1 MRRRTPSLV
10 IVALLVV
17 RSAAAGD
24 QHLTPDGARETAAKP
39 GTDSE
44 DHAAVLEIGG
54 VASVQLSDGSSH
66 FGGSIA
72 VEKTFVENWLELEL
86 GVSATGGS
94 GEKELAA
101 SLLFKK
107 PWTFSPRFEFMI
119 GVGPELVHSLQPNG
133 ATAPGLV
140 TGLDFMFWPS
150 RSVGWYVEPTYELVF
165 DHGSRGSFTA
175 TAGLLIGF

>member
-1 MRRRTPSLV
+1 VRRRTPWLV
-10 IVALLVV
+10 IVALLAV
-17 RSAAAGD
+17 RSAAAD
-24 QHLTPDGARETAAKP
+24 DRHLTPDEAREAAAEP

-44 DHAAVLEIGG
+44 DHAAVLEVGG

-86 GVSATGGS
+86 GISATGGG

-101 SLLFKK
+101 SLLLKK
-107 PWTFSPRFEFMI
+107 PWTFSPQFEFMI

-133 ATAPGLV
+133 VTAPGLV
-140 TGLDFMFWPS
+140 SGLDFMFWPN
-150 RSVGWYVEPTYELVF
+150 RNIGWYVEPTYEIVF

-175 TAGLLIGF
+175 TVGLLIGF